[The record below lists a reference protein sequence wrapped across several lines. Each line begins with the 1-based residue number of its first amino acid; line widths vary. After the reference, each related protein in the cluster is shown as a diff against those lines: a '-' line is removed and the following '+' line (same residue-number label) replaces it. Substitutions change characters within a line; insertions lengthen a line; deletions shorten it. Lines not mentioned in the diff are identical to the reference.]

1 MTNLPI
7 KTSEATTVIA
17 ETANGKLRGARVDGV
32 TIFRG
37 IPYGGPTEGPAR
49 FLPPVRPGAWVG
61 VRDCM
66 VTGPRC
72 VQGPGVLFL
81 DPLIGEYFSG
91 GRPDRAELAQQ
102 PESENCLNLNVLTP
116 GLTGKRPVMVYIHG
130 GGFAAGSSVLTLF
143 SDRFVAEQ
151 DVVLVGVNHRLNV
164 FGYLYLGELSQK
176 YAAGNV
182 GQLDLIAALEWVRD
196 NIASFGGDPGNVTI
210 FGESGGGAKISTLL
224 AMPAAKGLFRRAIVE
239 SGSLL
244 HVGDQD
250 AGTAVARSVLA
261 GLGLGE
267 RRVDE
272 LGRVPATDLHAAL
285 GKVPGA
291 PRGLLALGPVVDG
304 LTVPHQTWE
313 PAAPPEAA
321 GVPLLVG
328 NCKDELTLFVGAFT
342 PDANPEAAFQLDDAA
357 LRERLVAGGI
367 PADEVDALLAL
378 YHRDHP
384 GETPSDL
391 FFRIATD
398 RGARW
403 NAVRQAEQKV
413 AQGGAAV
420 YMYDFAWNTPCGGG
434 RLRAFHTAELPLAMR
449 LVAHPEA
456 EPLSRQISGAWAAFA
471 RTGNPSHP
479 GLMPWPAYTLE
490 ERATMIFDADSSAV
504 VKDPDGEERRMLRDR
519 PSGSLL

>member
-1 MTNLPI
+1 MNNLPI
-7 KTSEATTVIA
+7 QTGDMTTVMA
-17 ETANGKLRGARVDGV
+17 ETANGKVRGARIAGV
-32 TIFRG
+32 TVFRG
-37 IPYGGPTEGPAR
+37 IPYGRPTAGNAR
-49 FLPPVRPGAWVG
+49 FLPPAPPEGWAG
-61 VRDCM
+61 VRDCTS
-66 VTGPRC
+66 TGPRC

-81 DPLIGEYFSG
+81 DPVIGEYFSG
-91 GRPDRAELAQQ
+91 GRTDRAELVQQ

-116 GLTGKRPVMVYIHG
+116 GLTGKRPVMIYIHG

-176 YAAGNV
+176 YVSGNV

-224 AMPAAKGLFRRAIVE
+224 AMPAAKGLFHRAIVE

-244 HVGDQD
+244 HLGDRST
-250 AGTAVARSVLA
+250 GTAVARSVLA
-261 GLGLGE
+261 GLGLDE
-267 RRVDE
+267 SRVDE
-272 LGRVPATDLHAAL
+272 LRHVPATDLYEAL
-285 GKVPGA
+285 SRVPNSSQ
-291 PRGLLALGPVVDG
+291 RLLALGPVVDG
-304 LTVPHQTWE
+304 VTVPHPTWE

-342 PDANPEAAFQLDDAA
+342 PGDAEAAFRLDEAA
-357 LRERLVAGGI
+357 LQQRLTASGI
-367 PADEVDALLAL
+367 PPEEVKALLAL

-384 GETPSDL
+384 SDTPSDL

-403 NAVRQAEQKV
+403 NATRQAELKV
-413 AQGGAAV
+413 AQGGAAT
-420 YMYDFAWNTPCGGG
+420 YMYYFAWNTPCGGG

-449 LVAHPEA
+449 LVAYPEA
-456 EPLSRQISGAWAAFA
+456 EQLSRQISGAWAAFA

-479 GLMPWPAYTLE
+479 GLPSWPAYTLA
-490 ERATMIFDADSSAV
+490 ERATMIFDAAGSVVSS
-504 VKDPDGEERRMLRDR
+504 DPDGEERRMLCDR